1 MLHLVSTTVNPRLPL
16 RQCLENWHE
25 ISLGLREAPRN
36 RALQTET
43 LRHILNDR

>member
-16 RQCLENWHE
+16 RQCLENWRE
-25 ISLGLREAPRN
+25 ISLGLREAPRK

-43 LRHILNDR
+43 LRHILPDL